1 MSHGICDISLI
12 TYICDRVFPSENE
25 AENLFST
32 QSIYH
37 MVRSSSDVFT
47 EKLTLLQEFLK
58 SHADI
63 AVAD

>member
-1 MSHGICDISLI
+1 MCTYHRIFLAKKRQKAFSSTKYNTKYISYGALS
-12 TYICDRVFPSENE
+12 R
-25 AENLFST
+25 
-32 QSIYH
+32 
-37 MVRSSSDVFT
+37 DVFT

>member
-1 MSHGICDISLI
+1 MTEFSQVKRRRKPFSNTKYISYGAL
-12 TYICDRVFPSENE
+12 
-25 AENLFST
+25 
-32 QSIYH
+32 
-37 MVRSSSDVFT
+37 SSDVFT

>member
-1 MSHGICDISLI
+1 LIGGPEYAPIIEYFWLKRGRKPFSSTKYNTKYISYGALS
-12 TYICDRVFPSENE
+12 R
-25 AENLFST
+25 
-32 QSIYH
+32 
-37 MVRSSSDVFT
+37 DVFT